1 MMNEDMMDSESEKET
16 EAKGAITL
24 DELKSIIDAHAED
37 ALGVENGELTQER
50 AYALDRYHGRP
61 YGNEV
66 EGRSQVV
73 SKDLSEAVD
82 WAMPAIMRIFTQGG
96 TVAEFDPVG
105 PEDEQQA
112 EIETDYVN
120 QVIMKDN
127 QGWVVLHDAIKDT
140 LLLKNGYVKHWW
152 EETEKIEEPEYEG
165 LSLAQVQQLMAD
177 LQAQGCEVE
186 ITGQE
191 EKIVQTDIGPIP
203 TFDIELKI
211 KRKQGKVKIE
221 AVPCEEIRVSRSC
234 RGSLQESPYVEH
246 RTVKTRSA
254 LIEMGMD
261 REFVD
266 NLPAYT
272 QQGLMAQSFA
282 RDSVTDE
289 SLRNGNASADRSMDE
304 IEYREVYVRVDWDG
318 DGIAELRKVI
328 IAGNEIPEGDD
339 WNEPI
344 PEVAITGFVAK
355 RVPHRHVGE
364 SVFDDLGDLQEIKT
378 TLLRQLLDNVYLIN
392 NSEKVVNERANI
404 NDLLES
410 TPGGIKRVDGLDPV
424 AGAIMPLVTPNIAGD
439 ILPVVDYIDQIKES
453 RTGITKASSGLDP
466 ETLSNVTKGAFLE
479 NMSRASQK
487 VEMLTRMIAETGVRE
502 LVFRVHS
509 LLCRYQDKQRLVR
522 MKGKY
527 VNVNPQ
533 EWRERTDL
541 TVKVGLGTGNEED
554 RQRKLMLVAQLQR
567 DMLAPM
573 GLVDPKQA
581 FNLFSDVSKT
591 LGFDI
596 PDKYSLSPDSPEYQ
610 QKQANPPPNPAIQLE
625 QMKSQAESE
634 KIKFQASQDAQRA
647 QFEAQQKQQEIAMQ
661 DAQHQR
667 EMARDMEIEK
677 NKQEMQARENQLRV
691 QIEAE
696 RDLQKVQFEAQLK
709 ERELQHKLQ
718 IEKMKMDA
726 AQRASELDASVKIL
740 IAQIGAQQ
748 ADAAI
753 ASAQGAADATVT
765 SELTE
770 SPLNALANMHGDLM
784 QSVAGLVAQ
793 LGRPKT
799 IIRDEN
805 GRAQGIQ

>member
-1 MMNEDMMDSESEKET
+1 MK
-16 EAKGAITL
+16 ITN

-37 ALGVENGELTQER
+37 ALGIENGELTAER

-112 EIETDYVN
+112 EIETDYCN
-120 QVIMKDN
+120 QVIMRDN

-165 LSLAQVQQLMAD
+165 LSLAQVQQLMGD

-203 TFDIELKI
+203 TFDIELRI

-261 REFVD
+261 RDFVD
-266 NLPAYT
+266 SLPAYT
-272 QQGLMAQSFA
+272 QQGIGAQAFS
-282 RDSVTDE
+282 RDSVSDE
-289 SLRNGNASADRSMDE
+289 SMRNGNASADRSMDE

-410 TPGGIKRVDGLDPV
+410 TPGGIKRVEGLEPV

-466 ETLSNVTKGAFLE
+466 ETLSNVTKAAFLE

-502 LVFRVHS
+502 LVLRVHS

-533 EWRERTDL
+533 EWKERTDL
-541 TVKVGLGTGNEED
+541 TVRVGLGTGNEED
-554 RQRKLMLVAQLQR
+554 RQRKLMLIAQLQR

-596 PDKYSLSPDSPEYQ
+596 PDKYSLSPDSPEFQ
-610 QKQANPPPNPAIQLE
+610 QKMQNPPPNPML
-625 QMKSQAESE
+625 QAEQ
-634 KIKFQASQDAQRA
+634 IKQQGAAQKA
-647 QFEAQQKQQEIAMQ
+647 QFDSQMRQQEIALQ
-661 DAQHQR
+661 DQQHQR
-667 EMARDMEIEK
+667 EMMRDMELEK

-696 RDLQKVQFEAQLK
+696 RDLQKAQLEAVTN
-709 ERELQHKLQ
+709 ERNLEFQRWKTEMDNATKLRIEEIRRNTELTPDVVEATSNVNSQLATAIGEMLQ
-718 IEKMKMDA
+718 NA
-726 AQRASELDASVKIL
+726 
-740 IAQIGAQQ
+740 IAQIRAPRRIVR
-748 ADAAI
+748 DA
-753 ASAQGAADATVT
+753 
-765 SELTE
+765 
-770 SPLNALANMHGDLM
+770 
-784 QSVAGLVAQ
+784 
-793 LGRPKT
+793 
-799 IIRDEN
+799 N
-805 GRAQGIQ
+805 GRAMGVE